1 MSKPICRMNRVE
13 AEAVLA
19 QEYKCRERCGRPSV
33 HARRIGSAR
42 ARIAQLNP
50 ITREQI
56 IADLDGRGIPASV
69 VEEIVRRYEG
79 RVIA

>member
-19 QEYKCRERCGRPSV
+19 QEYKWRDRGLSYST
-33 HARRIGSAR
+33 RRIGAAR

-56 IADLDGRGIPASV
+56 IADLDGRGLPASV